1 MNTKFESLVTCR
13 GFIVDDKPNK
23 LRFMQDYND
32 CWIQKE
38 NIRKIE
44 PIEKTSEGYTYA
56 LITVQEE
63 LANALELEGV
73 LE

>member
-1 MNTKFESLVTCR
+1 
-13 GFIVDDKPNK
+13 
-23 LRFMQDYND
+23 MQDYND